1 MAFRVFIVDDEEIA
15 RLKIRDLL
23 LQEDDVEIAGEA
35 GNGPEA
41 VRGIQAAKP
50 DLVFLDVRMP
60 GLDGFEVLE
69 AVDLDPL
76 PAVIFATAY
85 DQYALR
91 AFEQHALD
99 YLLKPFDQDRFHA
112 ALDHARLRLADG
124 GPSASWREHLIE
136 ILRIRPGQVG
146 YRSRFAVPAKG
157 RLYFVEAEDVE
168 RIEAAGNYVVLHA
181 PPHEHLLRTS
191 LADFEKTLDPR
202 VFVRIH
208 RSTIVRADRIQEV
221 RPLLRG
227 GASVTLRS
235 GAKVLASRNYR
246 PAVRRI
252 LKGQV

>member
-1 MAFRVFIVDDEEIA
+1 MALRVFIVDDEEIA

-23 LQEDDVEIAGEA
+23 LQEDDVEIVGEA

-60 GLDGFEVLE
+60 GLNGFEVLE

-112 ALDHARLRLADG
+112 ALDHARLRLARISTREFLVKP
-124 GPSASWREHLIE
+124 PS
-136 ILRIRPGQVG
+136 V
-146 YRSRFAVPAKG
+146 
-157 RLYFVEAEDVE
+157 
-168 RIEAAGNYVVLHA
+168 
-181 PPHEHLLRTS
+181 
-191 LADFEKTLDPR
+191 
-202 VFVRIH
+202 
-208 RSTIVRADRIQEV
+208 
-221 RPLLRG
+221 
-227 GASVTLRS
+227 
-235 GAKVLASRNYR
+235 
-246 PAVRRI
+246 
-252 LKGQV
+252 